1 MTDKEYLNYL
11 LENSQPNKKLSDEKI
26 KMKRLEFR
34 FKIEPY
40 ILLSILITFGFFVTI
55 FGISGMVGLLLIEQ
69 TPSIAFLIVGIALL
83 LLSYPIFLVDKNI
96 NTQNLILTLEKMKK
110 NK

>member
-1 MTDKEYLNYL
+1 
-11 LENSQPNKKLSDEKI
+11 
-26 KMKRLEFR
+26 
-34 FKIEPY
+34 
-40 ILLSILITFGFFVTI
+40 
-55 FGISGMVGLLLIEQ
+55 MVELLLIEQ

-83 LLSYPIFLVDKNI
+83 LLSYPVFWVDKNI

>member
-11 LENSQPNKKLSDEKI
+11 LENSQPNKKLSDGEI

-40 ILLSILITFGFFVTI
+40 ILLSVLITFGFFVTI
-55 FGISGMVGLLLIEQ
+55 FGILGIVGLLLIEQ
-69 TPSIAFLIVGIALL
+69 TPSIAFLIVGIVLL
-83 LLSYPIFLVDKNI
+83 LLSYPVFLVDKNI